1 MLPRKTRRQTE
12 LRQPIRLAHEEP
24 KPVIGAMDILAS
36 LAMTNEC
43 VKGVA
48 RRCSAAMDGKA
59 SVAGIESQGEVV
71 GPSIEPSAPGD
82 ILHSLVK
89 LLNRVAIDIEQEE
102 AEIDQVGVSLVLDLL
117 DDSSDMRTGKFGED
131 TFGRSGA
138 GNALS
143 THGHRGVQIER
154 EIIRDHGHAG
164 FVFKPEILAQ
174 MITKDRQLVG
184 PMHTFSIT
192 NPPVDIA

>member
-1 MLPRKTRRQTE
+1 RRAVRRSRPSRSRIPVEYHALRQFFHPTVMLPRKTRRQTE

-89 LLNRVAIDIEQEE
+89 LLNRVAID
-102 AEIDQVGVSLVLDLL
+102 
-117 DDSSDMRTGKFGED
+117 
-131 TFGRSGA
+131 
-138 GNALS
+138 
-143 THGHRGVQIER
+143 
-154 EIIRDHGHAG
+154 
-164 FVFKPEILAQ
+164 
-174 MITKDRQLVG
+174 
-184 PMHTFSIT
+184 
-192 NPPVDIA
+192 